1 MKNPFHTEMI
11 ATFCDWYSKAKGIR
25 YNFLSI
31 DARKID
37 ELYAVLRAHWDEKRP
52 EKPPSCKEFQEYFR
66 HFLEYIPHLHKW
78 LFDNLDLKNI
88 ASKAQIVIGLIED
101 NRRGA
106 EERGRAARTPTAP
119 KDLQTRL
126 ELLNQMT
133 ND

>member
-11 ATFCDWYSKAKGIR
+11 ATFRDWYSKTKFVR
-25 YNFLSI
+25 YNFKAI

-37 ELYAVLRAHWDEKRP
+37 DIYAILRAHWDEKRP
-52 EKPPSCKEFQEYFR
+52 EKPPSCTEFQEYFR
-66 HFLEYIPHLHKW
+66 HFLEYIPRLHKW

-106 EERGRAARTPTAP
+106 EERGRAARTPTP
-119 KDLQTRL
+119 DLQTRL

>member
-11 ATFCDWYSKAKGIR
+11 ATFCNWYSKAKGIR

-52 EKPPSCKEFQEYFR
+52 DKLPSNIEFQEYFL
-66 HFLEYIPHLHKW
+66 HFLDYIPRLHKW
-78 LFDNLDLKNI
+78 LFANLDLKNI
-88 ASKAQIVIGLIED
+88 ASKAQILIAMIEN

-106 EERGRAARTPTAP
+106 TERGQAAGSPMP
-119 KDLQTRL
+119 DLQTRL
-126 ELLNQMT
+126 ELLNAMT